1 MAEKNDKNDSPLIY
15 TNKEKVKHTTRES
28 DNTAHKAL
36 SLAQELEKKMK
47 KSALEGVLEQ
57 SKENASWFALYFS
70 GIVIICML
78 GTATG
83 RMYQKYNKL
92 ADVGGIWEMY
102 GYMITATVFL
112 GLFFSSAMNHMILGK
127 SVIFYSLFISTF
139 ALAIGIFITLVAVR
153 SRILPH

>member
-1 MAEKNDKNDSPLIY
+1 MAEKNNSASIY
-15 TNKEKVKHTTRES
+15 TNKDGVKHTTKEA

-47 KSALEGVLEQ
+47 KGALEGILEQ
-57 SKENASWFALYFS
+57 SKENASWFSLFFS
-70 GIVIICML
+70 GIVVIAML

-83 RMYQKYNKL
+83 RMYQKYHKL

-102 GYMITATVFL
+102 GYMITATVFI
-112 GLFFSSAMNHMILGK
+112 GLFFCVAMNHMILGK

-139 ALAIGIFITLVAVR
+139 ALAIGIFMTLIAVR

>member
-1 MAEKNDKNDSPLIY
+1 MAEKNTSTLIY
-15 TNKEKVKHTTRES
+15 TNKDKVQHTTKEA

-47 KSALEGVLEQ
+47 KGALEGVLEQ
-57 SKENASWFALYFS
+57 SKENASLFSLFFS
-70 GIVIICML
+70 GIVVIAML

-102 GYMITATVFL
+102 GYMITATIFI
-112 GLFFSSAMNHMILGK
+112 GLFFIVGMNHMILGK
-127 SVIFYSLFISTF
+127 SVVFYALFISTF
-139 ALAIGIFITLVAVR
+139 ALAISIFMTLITLR
-153 SRILPH
+153 SRILPHS